1 MSYAWKYIQ
10 NMLGLLN
17 INYNNLP
24 YLTSYYVG
32 SIEVIAFIV
41 GVICCTPIFKNMIYL
56 RNKYVKVFVNIW
68 LIILFVISVSA
79 IASGT
84 YNPFIYFRF

>member
-1 MSYAWKYIQ
+1 
-10 NMLGLLN
+10 
-17 INYNNLP
+17 
-24 YLTSYYVG
+24 
-32 SIEVIAFIV
+32 
-41 GVICCTPIFKNMIYL
+41 MIYL